1 MSVKSRKRLP
11 RDSTSMRT
19 NDWLSFFHR
28 MRFFPEREK
37 QNERYLGKVEPWLSK
52 DVTDLADLDA
62 FRGLVV
68 VCVLVA
74 VDELMNCEK
83 IPSRFDRLEL
93 LVGML
98 PRPAGSIGIGVT
110 SGSGGL

>member
-37 QNERYLGKVEPWLSK
+37 QNERYLGKVEPWLSE
-52 DVTDLADLDA
+52 DVTDLA
-62 FRGLVV
+62 GLVG

-74 VDELMNCEK
+74 ADELMNCGK
-83 IPSRFDRLEL
+83 IPSRFDRFEL
-93 LVGML
+93 LVRIL
-98 PRPAGSIGIGVT
+98 PRPRRSI
-110 SGSGGL
+110 